1 MSEVVG
7 EAVVRVRTD
16 ESGVNFDK
24 SGKDAGASYS
34 KGFTSSLKG
43 IAGAIGV
50 TVAAKGAVDLL
61 KGSLTEAREAQK
73 VAATTEQIITS
84 TGGAAQ
90 VSADQVGDL
99 ASALSLKA
107 GIDDELIQSGA
118 NLILT
123 FKNVQNAGEGVDAI
137 FDRTNAAALDLS
149 AAGFGS
155 VQSASLQLGKAL
167 NDPIKGMSAL
177 ARSGVTFTA
186 AQKAQVAALVE
197 TGDLLSAQKIILEEV
212 ESQVGGVAEATVT
225 AGDRATVA
233 WGNLQE
239 TIGAGL
245 LPVVDRLS
253 VIFTSQV
260 VPGVTTTVGVVGD
273 LVNLFQALPPPV
285 QTAAAAFVALKVAAA
300 SGLTD
305 AVGGAAQAG
314 LGRATGL
321 WDGLSQRVGFAR
333 AAFDNA
339 RSSVFVFGTTS
350 GQVSGQASRLSATL
364 QGVRAAA
371 FGAGAAAKGFL
382 VAALPIA
389 ALTAGITLYAKFKQS
404 QEEARQRVADLT
416 ASLDEQTGAITKN
429 TEENVIKSL
438 VESGALADAKSLGLD
453 LGLVTQAA
461 LGSTDAI
468 AQLTQILTDA
478 AFVSTEFGDKGAEL
492 SEKQQ
497 AQADAAQR
505 LTTAILGE
513 SDALGKAQ
521 SEAAL
526 AREAHDGL
534 SDSTDDA
541 AGSMTVYTSTIDDA
555 KDALRTLID
564 VENERRE
571 DLISDR
577 RDQIAL
583 NQALKDA
590 REESRKGKGGFDLD
604 TGEGQRNLTVLLDL
618 ADQFNSSTNEI
629 RRTNF
634 RSTRDEFIRL
644 AVNMGKTI
652 SQAERLA
659 DELLRVPKNAP
670 VRFQSEGY
678 QELMRQIE
686 SVKAAISDV
695 GGRLNLNWRAPGIP
709 QLATGTRSFEGG
721 VALVG
726 EEGPEL
732 VRMPRGTQVNTA
744 AETRGILGGQ
754 RGGITVRIDK
764 LMPHN
769 YSEFERQI
777 LEQDRAA
784 SIGGRPVPVG

>member
-197 TGDLLSAQKIILEEV
+197 TGDLLSAQKIILAEV
-212 ESQVGGVAEATVT
+212 ESQVGGVAEATAT
-225 AGDRATVA
+225 AGDRAKVA
-233 WGNLQE
+233 FGNMQE
-239 TIGAGL
+239 AIGTGL
-245 LPVVDRLS
+245 LPVVDALS
-253 VIFTSQV
+253 NVFTNQV
-260 VPGVTTTVGVVGD
+260 VPGITATVGVVGD
-273 LVNLFQALPPPV
+273 AVSIFQDLPAPV
-285 QTAAAAFVALKVAAA
+285 QAAAGAFVALQVASSTGILGAGGNALRSTLDAVSSGMDGVRLRTLFARDAFVATRAGADGAAA
-300 SGLTD
+300 SNGRLAATFN
-305 AVGGAAQAG
+305 AVKAG
-314 LGRATGL
+314 ATGA
-321 WDGLSQRVGFAR
+321 GVAAR
-333 AAFDNA
+333 
-339 RSSVFVFGTTS
+339 
-350 GQVSGQASRLSATL
+350 
-364 QGVRAAA
+364 
-371 FGAGAAAKGFL
+371 GFL

-389 ALTAGITLYAKFKQS
+389 ALTAGITLYSKFKQS
-404 QEEARQRVADLT
+404 QEEARQRVVDLT

-505 LTTAILGE
+505 LTTAVLGE

-590 REESRKGKGGFDLD
+590 REESRKGGGGFDLD

-618 ADQFNSSTNEI
+618 ADQFNQSTNEV

-644 AVNMGKTI
+644 AVNMGKTTD
-652 SQAERLA
+652 QAEKLA

-678 QELMRQIE
+678 RELMSQIE
-686 SVKAAISDV
+686 SVRAAINDV

-784 SIGGRPVPVG
+784 SLGGKPVPVR